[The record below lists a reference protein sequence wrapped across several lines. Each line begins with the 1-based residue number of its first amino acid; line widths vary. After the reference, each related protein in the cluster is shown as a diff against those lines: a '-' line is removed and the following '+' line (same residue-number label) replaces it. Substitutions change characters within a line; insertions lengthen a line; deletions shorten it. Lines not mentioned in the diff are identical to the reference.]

1 MKNNSEE
8 PLKREWTGP
17 IDNGEK
23 FHSALMGWVHTR
35 DYVGGAI
42 RRVNA
47 YVVPTWDVSNVCHS
61 NAYSAGGHLT
71 ILELLVQL
79 WNSLS

>member
-1 MKNNSEE
+1 MTSDQGLHCLLTECSMKNRIKMKNNSEE

-47 YVVPTWDVSNVCHS
+47 YVVPT
-61 NAYSAGGHLT
+61 
-71 ILELLVQL
+71 
-79 WNSLS
+79 